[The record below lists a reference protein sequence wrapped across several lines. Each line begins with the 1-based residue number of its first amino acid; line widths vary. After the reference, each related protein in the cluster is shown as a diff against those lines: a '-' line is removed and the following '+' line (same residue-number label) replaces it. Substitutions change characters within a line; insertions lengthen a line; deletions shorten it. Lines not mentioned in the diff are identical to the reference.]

1 MRRVIQLREAIGGK
15 VRIRQSVEV
24 SEGICRFR
32 LTGECSLVEAMELVS
47 KALAYCR
54 VRNISKLLVD
64 GTDLVGV
71 PIPSLVDRFLMVE
84 EWAQEAQ
91 GVIAMVLVVRPEYI
105 HPEKFGVKVAAHL
118 GFTANVFSVESD
130 ALAWLA
136 GVAQAERLS

>member
-1 MRRVIQLREAIGGK
+1 MRGAIGGN

-32 LTGECSLVEAMELVS
+32 LAGECDLVEAVDLVS

-54 VRNISKLLVD
+54 VQNISSLLVD
-64 GTDLVGV
+64 GTDLAGV

-84 EWAQEAQ
+84 EWAQEAR
-91 GVIAMVLVVRPEYI
+91 GMIAMVLVVRPEYI
-105 HPEKFGVKVAAHL
+105 HPEKFGMRVAGSL
-118 GFTANVFSVESD
+118 GFTANVFPVESD

-136 GVAQAERLS
+136 SLPAA